1 MAGQLIT
8 VLGRSARLGLL
19 AAAALTVAGPA
30 VSQAPPLPA
39 PSVSYPPSRSLSDV
53 FAWLKKETPITPAQV
68 VDVSPSAVTAVIFSS
83 PTGQP
88 RGFLATIASE
98 AVNPEIVSHDG
109 IASWSIPAEVDCDK
123 RQVRLGAMTGFR
135 SRDLRSDS
143 RVLRAADTAFVVPTP
158 TAPLGAVV
166 RALCD
171 RDFKRPAAGPA
182 GKAGP
187 PPTIVAQGRKPPVVG
202 PAAPPPPALAADPPA
217 ATPAPPAPA
226 ATDEATTAAKG
237 AGPKT
242 VEMKK
247 PLEPKTIQMP
257 GSSEPA
263 TPTPKPKPKPKPPAG
278 GGAFSLQLGA
288 SPTLADANLLIA
300 KFKKAYGG
308 SMGGL
313 TLGVASAP
321 IDGKPVTRVL
331 LSGFA
336 SAAEANRFCEALQA
350 SRQPCFIRR

>member
-1 MAGQLIT
+1 MAGQLTT
-8 VLGRSARLGLL
+8 VLGRSVRLGFL
-19 AAAALTVAGPA
+19 AAAALAVAGPA
-30 VSQAPPLPA
+30 ASQAPLPA
-39 PSVSYPPSRSLSDV
+39 PAVSYPPSRSLGDV
-53 FAWLKKETPITPAQV
+53 FAWLRKETPITPAQV
-68 VDVSPSAVTAVIFSS
+68 VDVSPSAVTAVISSS

-135 SRDLRSDS
+135 SRDLRSES
-143 RVLRAADTAFVVPTP
+143 RVLRPADTAFVVPTP

-171 RDFKRPAAGPA
+171 RDFKRPVASPA

-187 PPTIVAQGRKPPVVG
+187 PPIIVAQGRKPPVV
-202 PAAPPPPALAADPPA
+202 A
-217 ATPAPPAPA
+217 PAPPAPA

-263 TPTPKPKPKPKPPAG
+263 TPTPKPKPKPKPPVG